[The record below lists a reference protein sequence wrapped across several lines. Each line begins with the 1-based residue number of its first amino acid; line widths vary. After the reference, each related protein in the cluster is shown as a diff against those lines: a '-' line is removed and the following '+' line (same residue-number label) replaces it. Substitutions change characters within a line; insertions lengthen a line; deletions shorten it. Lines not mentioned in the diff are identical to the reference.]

1 MSEAHHT
8 PAEDAPTTEAA
19 GWPQPE
25 LVVRSPRPGV
35 TVIDIGGELD
45 IVSAPVV
52 TERLRELS
60 SGEARHLI
68 LDLSRV
74 TFMSSAGVA
83 MLIAATD
90 QAGDIGRVHLVG
102 VAGNSQVRR
111 VLEITGL
118 SRVFGLYDG
127 VEDALAGVD
136 G

>member
-52 TERLRELS
+52 TERLGELS
-60 SGEARHLI
+60 RGQARHLI

>member
-1 MSEAHHT
+1 
-8 PAEDAPTTEAA
+8 
-19 GWPQPE
+19 
-25 LVVRSPRPGV
+25 
-35 TVIDIGGELD
+35 
-45 IVSAPVV
+45 
-52 TERLRELS
+52 
-60 SGEARHLI
+60 
-68 LDLSRV
+68 
-74 TFMSSAGVA
+74 